1 MEYKLIFV
9 ICFEICQVRLINMPD
24 KQIFNFTFIYM
35 VTKKTSVLHFITITG
50 SIALADD
57 K

>member
-35 VTKKTSVLHFITITG
+35 VTKKTSVLHFITLTG
-50 SIALADD
+50 SITLADD